1 MIKNKIDYR
10 LVNIAL
16 LVLTV
21 FLLYKTGNLWT
32 GVTGKALAITT
43 PFIIGFVVA
52 YALHPFV
59 KWLQKHHVPKGFA
72 IFLVVAIV
80 VAVFGIT
87 LVLVAP
93 LLFEQL
99 SNLFN
104 SIITFLKEMSLDHDL
119 NLGQFQKSLSQS
131 FNEII
136 GGLGKYVS
144 DGAVN
149 IIGVSLGVI
158 STALI
163 AFSASIYLLADM
175 DRIRTG
181 FKKFLRKRS
190 KKAYKYFSILDKEMK
205 AYLTGFIKIVGIT
218 LIEYT
223 LTFYFIGHPN
233 ALLLGFLAAV
243 ANLIPYFGGIF
254 TNCIACITAFVISPW
269 LFFKT
274 LIAFFILSN
283 VDGYVINPVVYGKT
297 NQVHPIVV
305 IFSVFAGGILMG
317 VTGIIISL
325 PTAILVQATIK
336 YFKPD
341 IKEKLE
347 DMKEVSIIEK
357 EEI

>member
-32 GVTGKALAITT
+32 GVTGKVFAILT
-43 PFIIGFVVA
+43 PFLIGFVVA
-52 YALHPFV
+52 YALHPFIT
-59 KWLQKHHVPKGFA
+59 WLQKHHVPKGLA
-72 IFLVVAIV
+72 IFIVIALVL
-80 VAVFGIT
+80 AVFIIT
-87 LVLVAP
+87 IVLVAP

-158 STALI
+158 STTLI
-163 AFSASIYLLADM
+163 AFSASIYLLTDM
-175 DRIRTG
+175 DRIRAG

-190 KKAYKYFSILDKEMK
+190 KRAYKYFSILDKEMK

-274 LIAFFILSN
+274 LIAFFVLSN
-283 VDGYVINPVVYGKT
+283 VDGYVINPFVYGKT

-317 VTGIIISL
+317 VPGIIISL

-357 EEI
+357 EEN